1 MANQPQYL
9 YVSQTDLEEVMSVD
23 GVTGAADD
31 DADGSIYPSNAANTT
46 GEQRFILRACIWGTN
61 RVNLYCAARYKQSV
75 LATSFIANDW
85 ALSAAAYWMSCRR
98 GNPPPG
104 SYDAIYKETLADL
117 KNVQSGLFQI
127 PEIGT
132 RLAQWPVWSAMRVDY
147 LYPLHRNRVERR
159 LSEGSPVPYPRP
171 LDWGAEYICDR

>member
-1 MANQPQYL
+1 VANQPQYL

-75 LATSFIANDW
+75 LATSFSCVLDE
-85 ALSAAAYWMSCRR
+85 LSPRQPSARKLRCDLQ
-98 GNPPPG
+98 G
-104 SYDAIYKETLADL
+104 DA
-117 KNVQSGLFQI
+117 
-127 PEIGT
+127 
-132 RLAQWPVWSAMRVDY
+132 
-147 LYPLHRNRVERR
+147 
-159 LSEGSPVPYPRP
+159 
-171 LDWGAEYICDR
+171 C